1 MYKEIIS
8 KLLSKKNLEPEEVK
22 NLFAG
27 IIEKKFSEIE
37 SSALLTALSMKGFS
51 VEEIVGAVKVLM
63 KFAKTF
69 KATDALDN
77 CGTGGSG
84 LPRFN
89 VYTAAS
95 FVLAAGGVKIA
106 KHGNRGMSG
115 RVGSFDIL
123 ENLEIKFDYNTEE
136 TEAAFKKYGLVFL
149 LAPNFHPAM
158 GNVALIRKGLGFKT
172 IFNILGPLLNPGQ
185 AENQVLGVSNLGDAN
200 VIAEAL
206 INLGRKR
213 FMVVYGEGLDE
224 ITLCGKTKVFEYL
237 GSSLNKYEISPEDFG
252 LEAVEFREIAGGNLE
267 ENTRKTESILKGEEN
282 SPLSDMVALNAA
294 AGFYLMSKEKSISD
308 GFEKAR
314 EIISSGEAWK
324 LILKL
329 QEA

>member
-1 MYKEIIS
+1 
-8 KLLSKKNLEPEEVK
+8 
-22 NLFAG
+22 
-27 IIEKKFSEIE
+27 
-37 SSALLTALSMKGFS
+37 
-51 VEEIVGAVKVLM
+51 
-63 KFAKTF
+63 
-69 KATDALDN
+69 
-77 CGTGGSG
+77 
-84 LPRFN
+84 
-89 VYTAAS
+89 
-95 FVLAAGGVKIA
+95 
-106 KHGNRGMSG
+106 MSG